1 MEVGFLDQFT
11 LKQYIRSNP
20 DAKLRDIVVQLLYD
34 EIISLK
40 LMPGT
45 KLNVNQI
52 SSSLGI
58 SRTPVAEAIGRLTE
72 LGFVVQHEGQNGS
85 FVLSLDLKDMINLYR
100 VRIAIESEA
109 AALCATCADEATM
122 RKLYSLAEAFKDS
135 VLSKDIQG
143 MKDTDMPFHRL
154 IIDSCGNPYLIQSYE
169 QILPKL
175 TMYQSSMLRFLGDNG
190 SENNPWMP
198 SVLYNHVSIVS
209 AIRMR
214 MPGLARQSMNEHVD
228 ASLNFTALSGNGGDP
243 FLSMVE
249 NR

>member
-1 MEVGFLDQFT
+1 MDQFT
-11 LKQYIRSNP
+11 LKQYMRDNP
-20 DAKLRDIVVQLLYD
+20 DAKLRDIVAQLLYD

-58 SRTPVAEAIGRLTE
+58 SRTPVAEAIAHLTDV
-72 LGFVVQHEGQNGS
+72 GFVVQHDGQSGS
-85 FVLSLDLKDMINLYR
+85 FVLDLDLRDMINLYR
-100 VRIAIESEA
+100 VRNAIESEA
-109 AALCATCADEATM
+109 AALCAHSADEATV
-122 RKLYSLAEAFKDS
+122 RKLYTLAEAFKDS
-135 VLSKDIQG
+135 VTSKDIQG
-143 MKDTDMPFHRL
+143 MKDTDMPFHKLL
-154 IIDSCGNPYLIQSYE
+154 IQSCGNPYLIQSYE

-190 SENNPWMP
+190 SESNPWMP

-214 MPGLARQSMNEHVD
+214 MPELARQSMIDHID
-228 ASLNFTALSGNGGDP
+228 SSLNFTALSGNGGDP
-243 FLSMVE
+243 FRAIAES
-249 NR
+249 R